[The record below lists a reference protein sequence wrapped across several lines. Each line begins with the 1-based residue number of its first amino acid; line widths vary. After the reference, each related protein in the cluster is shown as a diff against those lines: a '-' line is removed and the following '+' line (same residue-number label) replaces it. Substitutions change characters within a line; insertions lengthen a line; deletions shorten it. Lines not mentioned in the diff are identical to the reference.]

1 MLFVRLLPWEYGVRN
16 LLRRPMRT
24 ALTLAALT
32 TVVLLVFAV
41 VGFVRGLETSLA
53 VSGDPSVTLVYSVGA
68 EENIENSAIS
78 ASVPGVLSASV
89 ESIDSA
95 YGEKRISPE
104 LYFGTRVRAGNG
116 VASMGL
122 VRGVTSAAPMVR
134 RQVRLVEGKWPGPGE
149 VMVGKLV
156 AAKLGCDEG
165 DLAIGQTLEFEKQ
178 TWTISGRFR
187 AGGSAFESEVWTR
200 LPDFQ
205 NALKRQDL
213 SLVALALKPGEKPAE
228 VQLLCKT
235 RTDLELQATGESDYY
250 AAMQKHYGPVR
261 YLAWTVVFLV
271 AGAGVFAGLNM
282 MYGAVA
288 GRIRELATLQ
298 AIGYRRRAI
307 VASLLQESALLSATA
322 ALIAGAIALFLL
334 NGFAIRFTMGAFA
347 LRIDGIAVLVGCGT
361 GLALG
366 LVGALPP
373 AFKALR
379 APIAQSIKAF

>member
-1 MLFVRLLPWEYGVRN
+1 
-16 LLRRPMRT
+16 MRT

-41 VGFVRGLETSLA
+41 VGFVRGLETSLS
-53 VSGDPSVTLVYSVGA
+53 VSGDPTVTLVYSLGA

-78 ASVPGVLSASV
+78 ASVPGVLAASLDA
-89 ESIDSA
+89 IDSA

-104 LYFGTRVRAGNG
+104 LYFGTRVRAGG
-116 VASMGL
+116 GAASMGL
-122 VRGVTSAAPMVR
+122 VRGVTTAAPLVR
-134 RQVRLVEGKWPGPGE
+134 RQVRLTEGEWPGPGE
-149 VMVGKLV
+149 IIVGKLV
-156 AAKLGCDEG
+156 GAKLDCDDA
-165 DLAIGQTLEFEKQ
+165 DLAIGKTLEFEKR
-178 TWTISGRFR
+178 TWTISGRFQ

-205 NALKRQDL
+205 QALKRQDV
-213 SLVALALKPGEKPAE
+213 SLVALALKPSRKPAE
-228 VQLLCKT
+228 VQLLCKS
-235 RTDLELQATGESDYY
+235 RTDLELQATAESDYY

-261 YLAWTVVFLV
+261 LLAWTVVFLV

-298 AIGYRRRAI
+298 AIGFRRRAI

-322 ALIAGAIALFLL
+322 ALIAGAVALFLL
-334 NGFAIRFTMGAFA
+334 NGIAIRFTMGAFA

-379 APIAQSIKAF
+379 APVAESIKAI

>member
-1 MLFVRLLPWEYGVRN
+1 MFFVRLLPWEYGVRN
-16 LLRRPMRT
+16 LMRRPIRT
-24 ALTLAALT
+24 ALTLSALT

-41 VGFVRGLETSLA
+41 VGFVRGLEKSLS
-53 VSGDPSVTLVYSVGA
+53 VSGDPTVTLVYSIGA

-78 ASVPGVLSASV
+78 ASVPGVLAASID
-89 ESIDSA
+89 SIDSA

-104 LYFGTRVRAGNG
+104 LYFGTRVRAGEG
-116 VASMGL
+116 DASMGL
-122 VRGVTSAAPMVR
+122 VRGVTTAAPLVR
-134 RQVRLVEGKWPGPGE
+134 RQVRLIEGKWPGPNE
-149 VMVGKLV
+149 IIVGKLV
-156 AAKLGCDEG
+156 GAKLGCDDA
-165 DLAIGQTLEFEKQ
+165 DLAVGKTLEFEKR
-178 TWTISGRFR
+178 TWTISGRFQ
-187 AGGSAFESEVWTR
+187 AGGSAFESEVWAR

-205 NALKRQDL
+205 QALKRQDI
-213 SLVALALKPGEKPAE
+213 SLVALALKPGRKPAE
-228 VQLLCKT
+228 VQLLCKM
-235 RTDLELQATGESDYY
+235 RTDLELQATGETEYY

-271 AGAGVFAGLNM
+271 AGAGIFAGLNM

-298 AIGYRRRAI
+298 AIGYRRLAI

-334 NGFAIRFTMGAFA
+334 NGFAVRFTMGAFA

-366 LVGALPP
+366 LIGALPP
-373 AFKALR
+373 ALKALR

>member
-1 MLFVRLLPWEYGVRN
+1 MFFVRLLPWEYGVRN
-16 LLRRPMRT
+16 LMRRPMRT

-41 VGFVRGLETSLA
+41 VGFVRGLEKSLA
-53 VSGDPSVTLVYSVGA
+53 VSGDPTVTLVYSVGA

-78 ASVPGVLSASV
+78 ASVPGVLAASLD
-89 ESIDSA
+89 SIDSA

-104 LYFGTRVRAGNG
+104 LYFGTRVRAGEG
-116 VASMGL
+116 AASMGL
-122 VRGVTSAAPMVR
+122 VRGVTTAVPLVR
-134 RQVRLVEGKWPGPGE
+134 RQVRLIEGKWPGPNE
-149 VMVGKLV
+149 IIVGNLA
-156 AAKLGCDEG
+156 AAKLGCDDA
-165 DLAIGQTLEFEKQ
+165 DLAIGKTLEFEKQ
-178 TWTISGRFR
+178 TWTISGRFQ
-187 AGGSAFESEVWTR
+187 AGGSAFESEVWAR

-205 NALKRQDL
+205 QALKRQDV
-213 SLVALALKPGEKPAE
+213 SLVALALKSGRTPAE

-235 RTDLELQATGESDYY
+235 RTDLELQATGETDYY

-334 NGFAIRFTMGAFA
+334 NGFAVRFTMGAFA
-347 LRIDGIAVLVGCGT
+347 LRIDGVAVLVGCGT